1 MGPVELTGRRAECG
15 VLDQLIGAVRA
26 GESRALVLHGEAGVG
41 KTALLEYVAAGA
53 DGCRLARAS
62 GVQSEMELPFAGLH
76 QLCAPVLDR
85 VDRLP
90 PPQQEALRV
99 VFGLSQG
106 APPDLFLIGLAV
118 LSLLSEAAVR
128 QPLVCL
134 VDDQQWLDRS
144 SAQILA
150 FVARRLGAE
159 AVALIFATR
168 EVGDLLDG
176 VPEFPIGGLNDTDA
190 RTLLNA
196 VLSGPIDQQ
205 VRNQLVADAH
215 GNPLAL
221 LELPR
226 GLTPAQLAG
235 GFGLPGAGTVEETFV
250 RRVAAV
256 PPQTRQLLLL
266 VAADPSG
273 DAALVRRAAARLGI
287 SPDAALAAREAG
299 LTESKPKPR
308 FRHPLVRSAVYRSA
322 SDAERRLVHAA
333 LAAET
338 DAQIDP
344 DRRAW
349 HRAQAASGPDP
360 DIADEL
366 EQSAG
371 RARARGGLS
380 AAAAF
385 LHRAVTLTV
394 DPAQRAE
401 RALAAAQTELQSGG
415 FPATGELLEL
425 AEREP
430 LTERQRA
437 RADLIRAQLAFATS
451 RGSDAPQLMLQAAK
465 RLEPI
470 DVDLARTTYLD
481 AISAA
486 TFATR
491 LATSAGDLSAVARA
505 AAAAPRPNGARPGD
519 LLLDGTAAAFTDG
532 YAAGMPAL
540 RKALAEFGAGMSM
553 EQELQ
558 LLWMATT
565 TAMRLW
571 DVERWQQLSDR
582 HIHLAREVGVV
593 NDLALALAG
602 RAYVELFTG
611 NLGTAAAL
619 TAEAE
624 SVNEVTGGNVTPYGL
639 LGVAALSGNRFETER
654 LVAATTRDAIQ
665 RGEGIGITIAE
676 WAAAVLDN
684 SLGRYQEAA
693 STASRAFEHPG
704 DHAVYVWTPAELAE
718 AGARSGQTELAELA
732 CRRLD
737 EMADAGGTD
746 WIRSVRARSRALLAE
761 GNEAEA
767 GYREAIGR
775 LDGTSLRV
783 DLARAQLV
791 HGEWLRRERRRLEA
805 REQLRAAHTSFESM
819 GMAAFAERA
828 RRELKAA
835 GGTARKRVVPAQSEL
850 TAQEAQIARMARD
863 GLSNPEIGTRLFISA
878 RTVQYHLRK
887 VFTKLGITSR
897 SQLPQ
902 VLP

>member
-41 KTALLEYVAAGA
+41 KTALLEYVAARA

-76 QLCAPVLDR
+76 QLCAPVLDG

-90 PPQQEALRV
+90 PPQQDALRV

-106 APPDLFLIGLAV
+106 SPPDLFLIGLAV
-118 LSLLSEAAVR
+118 LSLLSEAAAR
-128 QPLVCL
+128 RPLVCL
-134 VDDQQWLDRS
+134 IDDQQWLDRS

-150 FVARRLGAE
+150 FVARRIGAE
-159 AVALIFATR
+159 SVAVIFATR
-168 EVGDLLDG
+168 KIGDLLDG
-176 VPEFPIGGLNDTDA
+176 VPEFAIGGLNDADA

-205 VRNQLVADAH
+205 VRDQIVADAH

-250 RRVAAV
+250 RRIAAV
-256 PPQTRQLLLL
+256 PPETRRLLLL
-266 VAADPSG
+266 AAADPSG
-273 DAALVRRAAARLGI
+273 DEILVRRAAAQLGI
-287 SPDAALAAREAG
+287 NLDAVVAAREAG
-299 LTESKPKPR
+299 LTEGVPRRR

-322 SDAERRLVHAA
+322 SEEDRRQVHAA
-333 LAAET
+333 LADAT
-338 DAQIDP
+338 DPRTDP

-349 HRAQAASGPDP
+349 HRAQAAAGPDP
-360 DIADEL
+360 EIADEL
-366 EQSAG
+366 ERSAG

-401 RALAAAQTELQSGG
+401 RALAAAQIELQSGG
-415 FPATGELLEL
+415 FPATAELLEL
-425 AEREP
+425 ADRQP

-470 DVDLARTTYLD
+470 DVDLARATYLD

-491 LATSAGDLSAVARA
+491 LATPAGDLAAVARA
-505 AAAAPRPNGARPGD
+505 AAAAPRPSGPRPGD

-532 YAAGMPAL
+532 YAAGVPTL

-571 DVERWQQLSDR
+571 DVERWQWLSDR
-582 HIHLAREVGVV
+582 HIQLAREVGVV

-602 RAYVELFTG
+602 RAYVALFTG
-611 NLGTAAAL
+611 DLVTAAAL

-624 SVNEVTGGNVTPYGL
+624 SVNEVTGGTVTPYGL
-639 LGVAALSGNRFETER
+639 LGVAAFSGNRFETER
-654 LVAATTRDAIQ
+654 LVAATARDAIE
-665 RGEGIGITIAE
+665 RGEGIGLTIAG

-693 STASRAFEHPG
+693 VTAARGFEHPG

-718 AGARSGQTELAELA
+718 GGARSGQIEAAEQA

-746 WIRSVRARSRALLAE
+746 WILSVRARSRALLTGA
-761 GNEAEA
+761 GEAEA
-767 GYREAIGR
+767 LYREAIRR
-775 LDGTSLRV
+775 LDGTALRV

-791 HGEWLRRERRRLEA
+791 YGEWLRRERRRLEA

-819 GMAAFAERA
+819 GMTAFAERA

-863 GLSNPEIGTRLFISA
+863 GLSNPEIATRLFISA

-897 SQLPQ
+897 SQLTQ